1 MTETVTG
8 VSVPDSPLA
17 SEATALLREAGT
29 PLLLSDG
36 LSCGSR
42 GGRNHQT
49 SIGTGNFLGT
59 RAACRQA
66 DARHNPP
73 GQLIALVLERLA
85 L

>member
-49 SIGTGNFLGT
+49 SIGTGEFLGYEGSYPAGGRPSQPARPIDRLRS
-59 RAACRQA
+59 RAT
-66 DARHNPP
+66 
-73 GQLIALVLERLA
+73 VF
-85 L
+85 